1 MVKKPIKKH
10 PEFVV
15 LVDVDAGFVNK
26 TDVIRCSNFN
36 SAVSM
41 YRKMVDMYGKFSC
54 QILEEVVGYGE
65 TI

>member
-1 MVKKPIKKH
+1 MKRPTKKH

-15 LVDVDAGFVNK
+15 LVDVEAGFVSK

-41 YRKMVDMYGKFSC
+41 YRKMCDMYGKFSC
-54 QILEEVVGYGE
+54 QIFMEVVGYGE
-65 TI
+65 KI

>member
-1 MVKKPIKKH
+1 MVKVQIKKH

-41 YRKMVDMYGKFSC
+41 YRKMCDMYGKFSC
-54 QILEEVVGYGE
+54 QIFEEIVGYGE

>member
-1 MVKKPIKKH
+1 MKAPIKKH

-15 LVDVDAGFVNK
+15 LVNIDAGFVNK

-41 YRKMVDMYGKFSC
+41 YRKMCEMYGPFSC
-54 QILEEVVGYGE
+54 QIFEEVVGYGE
-65 TI
+65 KI